1 MKLCHP
7 WYSWWW
13 PNLPSVLCQ
22 LHLTFDQNINVGGI
36 YIFIVKDWKV
46 LIAFLMRL
54 LIFRL
59 GHCGTISFP
68 GEETSHCTLLD
79 QTGDRGRF
87 GWVGA
92 KIQCIWYPHISSWN
106 DGAWKCLKSAF
117 HFPSPLNI
125 RGGPAFVPGGRSL
138 NIYGVYY
145 TVAPN
150 PVSYNTLQYFNNGV
164 YILRHRTQPNP
175 MLGVLQKLAGK

>member
-1 MKLCHP
+1 MQWCHGVNKTWCKNMQLCHP
-7 WYSWWW
+7 WHSWWW

-68 GEETSHCTLLD
+68 VEETSHCTLLD

-92 KIQCIWYPHISSWN
+92 KIQCIFSYIILLKWWSLKMFKKRFSLSLPFEHKGWP
-106 DGAWKCLKSAF
+106 CLC
-117 HFPSPLNI
+117 
-125 RGGPAFVPGGRSL
+125 PGRTLIEHLWSL
-138 NIYGVYY
+138 
-145 TVAPN
+145 
-150 PVSYNTLQYFNNGV
+150 LH
-164 YILRHRTQPNP
+164 RRTQPC
-175 MLGVLQKLAGK
+175 VLQYLTVS